1 MFSTDSGYVARKCV
15 HIGLASVGTDS
26 SIVFVFIKQCVWEYI
41 EVSLESWLMH
51 FSQKAIVVD
60 KHSGSDVLKW
70 LYRSDLK
77 ILSYFFFYVY
87 CYPDFFSRI
96 FPPY

>member
-41 EVSLESWLMH
+41 EVSLES
-51 FSQKAIVVD
+51 
-60 KHSGSDVLKW
+60 
-70 LYRSDLK
+70 
-77 ILSYFFFYVY
+77 
-87 CYPDFFSRI
+87 
-96 FPPY
+96 